1 MLLLQFQAGGE
12 RYGLDITQVIEVAPL
27 ICLRKVPHSARE
39 VAGTFNYRG
48 TLVPVLD
55 VTTILTGDPSRPLM
69 STRII
74 LVDYPG
80 DDGRS
85 HILGLLAESVTEMV
99 RCRPADLQAPVV
111 TISEAPYLGD
121 ILFDERGSLQILEL
135 ERFLPREL
143 LFSLFPPEVLSQ

>member
-12 RYGLDITQVIEVAPL
+12 RYGLDIRQIIEVAPL
-27 ICLRKVPHSARE
+27 ICLRKIPHAVRE

-55 VTTILTGDPSRPLM
+55 VTDLLTGVPSRSLM

-80 DDGRS
+80 DDGRR

-99 RCRPADLQAPVV
+99 RCRPEDRQAPVV
-111 TISEAPYLGD
+111 AVSEAPYLGD

-135 ERFLPREL
+135 ARFLTKEL
-143 LFSLFPPEVLSQ
+143 LFSLFPPEVLSP

>member
-1 MLLLQFQAGGE
+1 MLLLQFHAGGE
-12 RYGLDITQVIEVAPL
+12 RYGLDIKQVIEVAPL
-27 ICLRKVPHSARE
+27 ICLRKVPHAAQE

-55 VTTILTGDPSRPLM
+55 VTALLTGNPSCLLM

-85 HILGLLAESVTEMV
+85 HILGLMAESVTEMV
-99 RCRPADLQAPVV
+99 SCRPADRQAPVL

-121 ILFDERGSLQILEL
+121 ILFDERGAIQMLEL
-135 ERFLPREL
+135 DRFLPRDV